1 MSDAAERSIPATP
14 RRRAAA
20 REEGAAPNAAIPAF
34 VTLVAAAVLLLPG
47 WAQTAVPA
55 AGGFMRESLAAA
67 FAAPHDGGVDHRLL
81 FPARVLLPTAAL
93 VVATAG
99 AGLCARFF
107 LDGSAWRLAR
117 AAPRWR
123 RIDPFGGAARVL
135 SLATLRAV
143 LWNGLCLAVLV
154 AAMAFATGPLVAVL
168 QAPGPMLDA
177 APAIAALRGMLLP
190 VLLAAAVVAA
200 AQWSVARLAFERR
213 LRMTPEEFKE
223 EMRGMEADPKI
234 KLQRRGVNRGATVPV
249 AK

>member
-20 REEGAAPNAAIPAF
+20 REDGAAPNAAIPAF
-34 VTLVAAAVLLLPG
+34 VALVAAAVLLLPG

-81 FPARVLLPTAAL
+81 FPAQVLLPTAAL

-135 SLATLRAV
+135 SLATLRAIV
-143 LWNGLCLAVLV
+143 WNGLCLTVLV
-154 AAMAFATGPLVAVL
+154 GATVFATGPLVSVL

-177 APAIAALRGMLLP
+177 APAVAALRSLLLP
-190 VLLAAAVVAA
+190 VLLAAAAVAA
-200 AQWSVARLAFERR
+200 AQWGVARLAFERR

-223 EMRGMEADPKI
+223 EMRSMEADPKV
-234 KLQRRGVNRGATVPV
+234 KFERRRGQSSGTV
-249 AK
+249 

>member
-20 REEGAAPNAAIPAF
+20 REDGAAPNAAIPAF
-34 VTLVAAAVLLLPG
+34 VALVAAAVLLLPG

-67 FAAPHDGGVDHRLL
+67 FAAPHDAGVDHRLL
-81 FPARVLLPTAAL
+81 FPAQVLLPTAAL

-99 AGLCARFF
+99 VGLCARFF

-135 SLATLRAV
+135 SLATLRAIV
-143 LWNGLCLAVLV
+143 WNGLCLAVLV
-154 AAMAFATGPLVAVL
+154 AATAFATGPLVSVL

-177 APAIAALRGMLLP
+177 APAIAALRSLLLP
-190 VLLAAAVVAA
+190 VLVAAAAVAA
-200 AQWSVARLAFERR
+200 AQWGVARLAFERR

-223 EMRGMEADPKI
+223 EMRSMEADPKI
-234 KLQRRGVNRGATVPV
+234 KFERRR
-249 AK
+249 K